1 MKTLIEVIE
10 AWVDDRV
17 MAKIASSET
26 GDPKWLKIEQ
36 LMQDVKQIEEE
47 NKALH
52 HLYGEAE
59 AIHIR
64 DANRIAELERKVMGL
79 DTDISFDYSEA
90 NNINIIE
97 RLEGLES
104 SVEEVESSMHDVE
117 RLAETLDSQGD
128 DFEYRIS
135 DLEQKANEDIDYGDV
150 ISVVRDSLEEFI
162 VDAVRT
168 EIDAVDFKV
177 TVER

>member
-64 DANRIAELERKVMGL
+64 DANRIADLERQMMGL
-79 DTDISFDYSEA
+79 DEDNSFDGL
-90 NNINIIE
+90 NQINISQ
-97 RLEGLES
+97 RLESLES
-104 SVEEVESSMHDVE
+104 TVEEVESSMHDVE

-135 DLEQKANEDIDYGDV
+135 ELEQKADEDIDLGDV
-150 ISVVRDSLEEFI
+150 ISVVKDSVEEFI

>member
-64 DANRIAELERKVMGL
+64 DANRIADLERQMMGL
-79 DTDISFDYSEA
+79 DEDNSFDGL
-90 NNINIIE
+90 NQINISQ
-97 RLEGLES
+97 RLESLES
-104 SVEEVESSMHDVE
+104 TVEEVESSMHDVE

>member
-1 MKTLIEVIE
+1 MKTLIAVIE

-64 DANRIAELERKVMGL
+64 DANRIAELERQMMGL
-79 DTDISFDYSEA
+79 DEDNSFDGL
-90 NNINIIE
+90 NQINISQ
-97 RLEGLES
+97 RLESLES
-104 SVEEVESSMHDVE
+104 SVEEVESSMHDAE
-117 RLAETLDSQGD
+117 SLTETLDSQGD
-128 DFEYRIS
+128 DHEYRIS

-162 VDAVRT
+162 VDAVRN

>member
-26 GDPKWLKIEQ
+26 GDPKWLKIAQ
-36 LMQDVKQIEEE
+36 LTQDVKQIEEE

-79 DTDISFDYSEA
+79 DEDNSFDGL
-90 NNINIIE
+90 NQINISQ
-97 RLEGLES
+97 RLESLES
-104 SVEEVESSMHDVE
+104 SVEEVESSMHDAE
-117 RLAETLDSQGD
+117 SLTETLDSQGD

-135 DLEQKANEDIDYGDV
+135 ELEQKADEDIDLGDV
-150 ISVVRDSLEEFI
+150 ISAVRDSLEEFI
-162 VDAVRT
+162 VDAVRN

>member
-17 MAKIASSET
+17 MARIASSET
-26 GDPKWLKIEQ
+26 GDPKWLKIAQ
-36 LMQDVKQIEEE
+36 LTQDVKQIEEE

-64 DANRIAELERKVMGL
+64 DANRIADLERQMMGL
-79 DTDISFDYSEA
+79 DEDNSFDGL
-90 NNINIIE
+90 NQINISQ
-97 RLEGLES
+97 RLESLES
-104 SVEEVESSMHDVE
+104 SVEEVESSMHDAE
-117 RLAETLDSQGD
+117 SLTETLDSQGD
-128 DFEYRIS
+128 DHEYRIS

-162 VDAVRT
+162 VDAVRS

>member
-10 AWVDDRV
+10 AWVDDRI

-64 DANRIAELERKVMGL
+64 DANRIADLERQMMGL
-79 DTDISFDYSEA
+79 DEDNSFDGL
-90 NNINIIE
+90 NQINISQ
-97 RLEGLES
+97 RLESLES
-104 SVEEVESSMHDVE
+104 SVEEVESSMHDAE
-117 RLAETLDSQGD
+117 SLTETLDSQGD
-128 DFEYRIS
+128 DHEYRIS

-162 VDAVRT
+162 VDAVRN

>member
-10 AWVDDRV
+10 AWVDDRI

-26 GDPKWLKIEQ
+26 GDPKWLKIAQ
-36 LMQDVKQIEEE
+36 LTQDVKQIEEE

-64 DANRIAELERKVMGL
+64 DANRIADLERQMMGL
-79 DTDISFDYSEA
+79 DEDNSFDGL
-90 NNINIIE
+90 NQINISQ
-97 RLEGLES
+97 RLESLES
-104 SVEEVESSMHDVE
+104 TVEEVESSIHDVE
-117 RLAETLDSQGD
+117 RLAETLDSQAD

-135 DLEQKANEDIDYGDV
+135 ELEQKADEDIDLGDV
-150 ISVVRDSLEEFI
+150 ISTVRDSVEEFI
-162 VDAVRT
+162 VDAVRN

>member
-26 GDPKWLKIEQ
+26 GDPKWLKIAQ
-36 LMQDVKQIEEE
+36 LMQDVKQVEEE

-59 AIHIR
+59 ALHIR
-64 DANRIAELERKVMGL
+64 DANRIAALERRVMGL
-79 DTDISFDYSEA
+79 DEDNSFDGV
-90 NNINIIE
+90 NDKNISQ
-97 RLEGLES
+97 RLESLES
-104 SVEEVESSMHDVE
+104 TVEEVESRVDEAYNM
-117 RLAETLDSQGD
+117 AESNDSQGD
-128 DFEYRIS
+128 DHEYRIS
-135 DLEQKANEDIDYGDV
+135 ELEQRADEDIDYGDV
-150 ISVVRDSLEEFI
+150 ISVVRDSLEESI

>member
-17 MAKIASSET
+17 MAKIA
-26 GDPKWLKIEQ
+26 Q

-104 SVEEVESSMHDVE
+104 SVEEVETNMHDVE

>member
-26 GDPKWLKIEQ
+26 GDPKWLKIAQ
-36 LMQDVKQIEEE
+36 LTQDVKQIEEE

-64 DANRIAELERKVMGL
+64 DANRIADLERQMMGL
-79 DTDISFDYSEA
+79 DEDNSFDGL
-90 NNINIIE
+90 NQINISQ
-97 RLEGLES
+97 RLESLES
-104 SVEEVESSMHDVE
+104 TVEEVESSIHDVE
-117 RLAETLDSQGD
+117 RLAETLDSQAD

-135 DLEQKANEDIDYGDV
+135 ELEQKADEDIDLGDV
-150 ISVVRDSLEEFI
+150 ISTVRDSVEEFI

-168 EIDAVDFKV
+168 EIDAIDFKV

>member
-26 GDPKWLKIEQ
+26 GDPKWLKIAQ
-36 LMQDVKQIEEE
+36 LMQDVKQVEEE

-59 AIHIR
+59 ALHIR
-64 DANRIAELERKVMGL
+64 DANRIAKLEGRVMGL
-79 DTDISFDYSEA
+79 DEDNAFDGVNHIDISQ
-90 NNINIIE
+90 
-97 RLEGLES
+97 RLGSLES
-104 SVEEVESSMHDVE
+104 TVEEVESRVDEAYNM
-117 RLAETLDSQGD
+117 AESNDSQGD
-128 DFEYRIS
+128 DHEYRIS
-135 DLEQKANEDIDYGDV
+135 ELEQKADEDLDLGDV
-150 ISVVRDSLEEFI
+150 ISTVKDSVEEFI
-162 VDAVRT
+162 VDAVRN

>member
-79 DTDISFDYSEA
+79 DEDNSFDGL
-90 NNINIIE
+90 NQINISQ
-97 RLEGLES
+97 RLESLES
-104 SVEEVESSMHDVE
+104 SVEEVESSMHDAE
-117 RLAETLDSQGD
+117 SLTETLDSQGD
-128 DFEYRIS
+128 DHEYRIS

-162 VDAVRT
+162 VDAVRS

>member
-17 MAKIASSET
+17 MAKIA
-26 GDPKWLKIEQ
+26 Q

>member
-17 MAKIASSET
+17 MAKIA
-26 GDPKWLKIEQ
+26 Q

-162 VDAVRT
+162 VDAVRS

>member
-79 DTDISFDYSEA
+79 DEDNSFDGL
-90 NNINIIE
+90 NQINISQ
-97 RLEGLES
+97 RLESLES
-104 SVEEVESSMHDVE
+104 SVEEVESSMHDAE
-117 RLAETLDSQGD
+117 SLTETLDSQGD
-128 DFEYRIS
+128 DHEYRIS

-162 VDAVRT
+162 VDAVRN

>member
-64 DANRIAELERKVMGL
+64 DANRIADLERQMMGL
-79 DTDISFDYSEA
+79 DEDNSFDGL
-90 NNINIIE
+90 NQINISQ
-97 RLEGLES
+97 RLESLES
-104 SVEEVESSMHDVE
+104 TVEEVESSIHDVE
-117 RLAETLDSQGD
+117 RLAETLDSQAD

-135 DLEQKANEDIDYGDV
+135 ELEQKADEDIDLGDV
-150 ISVVRDSLEEFI
+150 ISTVRDSVEEFI
-162 VDAVRT
+162 VDAVRN

>member
-26 GDPKWLKIEQ
+26 GDPKWLKIAQ
-36 LMQDVKQIEEE
+36 LMQDVKQVEEE

-52 HLYGEAE
+52 HLYGETE
-59 AIHIR
+59 ALHIR
-64 DANRIAELERKVMGL
+64 DANRIAELERRVMGL
-79 DTDISFDYSEA
+79 DEDISFDHFSHEVVC
-90 NNINIIE
+90 
-97 RLEGLES
+97 RLESLES
-104 SVEEVESSMHDVE
+104 TVEEVESRVDEAYNM
-117 RLAETLDSQGD
+117 AESSDSQCD
-128 DFEYRIS
+128 DYEYRIS
-135 DLEQKANEDIDYGDV
+135 ELEQKADEDLDLGDV
-150 ISVVRDSLEEFI
+150 ISTVKDSVEEFI

>member
-1 MKTLIEVIE
+1 MKTLIAVIE

-64 DANRIAELERKVMGL
+64 DANRIADLERQMMGL
-79 DTDISFDYSEA
+79 DEDNSFDGL
-90 NNINIIE
+90 NQINISQ
-97 RLEGLES
+97 RLESLES
-104 SVEEVESSMHDVE
+104 SVEEVESSMHDAE
-117 RLAETLDSQGD
+117 SLTETLDSQGD
-128 DFEYRIS
+128 DHEYRIS

-162 VDAVRT
+162 VDAVRN

>member
-1 MKTLIEVIE
+1 MKTLIAVIE

-64 DANRIAELERKVMGL
+64 DANRIADLERQMMGL
-79 DTDISFDYSEA
+79 DEDNSFDGL
-90 NNINIIE
+90 NQINISQ
-97 RLEGLES
+97 RLESLES
-104 SVEEVESSMHDVE
+104 TVEEVESSMHDVE

>member
-26 GDPKWLKIEQ
+26 GDPKWLKIAQ
-36 LMQDVKQIEEE
+36 LMQDVKQVEEE

-59 AIHIR
+59 ALHIR
-64 DANRIAELERKVMGL
+64 DANRIAELERRVMGL
-79 DTDISFDYSEA
+79 DEDISFGHFSHEVVC
-90 NNINIIE
+90 
-97 RLEGLES
+97 RLESLES
-104 SVEEVESSMHDVE
+104 TVEEVESRVDEAYNM
-117 RLAETLDSQGD
+117 AESNDSQGD
-128 DFEYRIS
+128 DHEYRIS
-135 DLEQKANEDIDYGDV
+135 ELEQRADEDLDLGDV
-150 ISVVRDSLEEFI
+150 ISTVKDSVEEFI

>member
-36 LMQDVKQIEEE
+36 LMQDVKQVEEE

-64 DANRIAELERKVMGL
+64 DANRIADLERQMMGL
-79 DTDISFDYSEA
+79 DEDNSFDGL
-90 NNINIIE
+90 NQINISQ
-97 RLEGLES
+97 RLESLES
-104 SVEEVESSMHDVE
+104 TVEDVESSIHDVE
-117 RLAETLDSQGD
+117 RLAETLDSQAD

-135 DLEQKANEDIDYGDV
+135 ELEQKADEDIDLGDV
-150 ISVVRDSLEEFI
+150 ISTVRDSVEEFI

>member
-17 MAKIASSET
+17 MSKIASSET

-64 DANRIAELERKVMGL
+64 DANRIADLERQMMGL
-79 DTDISFDYSEA
+79 DEDNSFDGL
-90 NNINIIE
+90 NQINISQ
-97 RLEGLES
+97 RLESLES
-104 SVEEVESSMHDVE
+104 TVEEVESSIHDVE
-117 RLAETLDSQGD
+117 RLAETLDSQAD

-135 DLEQKANEDIDYGDV
+135 ELEQKADEDIDLGDV
-150 ISVVRDSLEEFI
+150 ISTVRDSVEEFI
-162 VDAVRT
+162 VDAVRN

>member
-10 AWVDDRV
+10 AWVDDRI

-36 LMQDVKQIEEE
+36 LMQDVKQVEEE

-64 DANRIAELERKVMGL
+64 DANRIADLERQMMGL
-79 DTDISFDYSEA
+79 DEDNSFDGL
-90 NNINIIE
+90 NQINISQ
-97 RLEGLES
+97 RLESLES
-104 SVEEVESSMHDVE
+104 SVEEVESSMHDAE
-117 RLAETLDSQGD
+117 SLTETLDSQGD
-128 DFEYRIS
+128 DHEYRIS

-162 VDAVRT
+162 VDAVRS

>member
-17 MAKIASSET
+17 MAKIA
-26 GDPKWLKIEQ
+26 Q

-104 SVEEVESSMHDVE
+104 SVEEVETNMHDVE

-135 DLEQKANEDIDYGDV
+135 ELEQKADEDIDLGDV
-150 ISVVRDSLEEFI
+150 ISVVKDSVEEFI

>member
-64 DANRIAELERKVMGL
+64 DANRIADLERKVMGL
-79 DTDISFDYSEA
+79 DEDNSFDGL
-90 NNINIIE
+90 NQINISQ
-97 RLEGLES
+97 RLESLES
-104 SVEEVESSMHDVE
+104 TVEDVESSIHDVE

-128 DFEYRIS
+128 DHEYRIS
-135 DLEQKANEDIDYGDV
+135 ELEQKADEDIDLGDV
-150 ISVVRDSLEEFI
+150 ISTVRDSVEEFI
-162 VDAVRT
+162 VDAVRN

>member
-17 MAKIASSET
+17 MAKIA
-26 GDPKWLKIEQ
+26 Q

-135 DLEQKANEDIDYGDV
+135 ELEQKADEDIDLGDV
-150 ISVVRDSLEEFI
+150 ISVVKDSVEEFI

>member
-26 GDPKWLKIEQ
+26 GDPKWLKIAQ
-36 LMQDVKQIEEE
+36 LTQDVKQIEEE

-79 DTDISFDYSEA
+79 DEDNSFDGL
-90 NNINIIE
+90 NQINISQ
-97 RLEGLES
+97 RLESLES
-104 SVEEVESSMHDVE
+104 SVEEVESSMHDAE
-117 RLAETLDSQGD
+117 SLTETLDSQGD
-128 DFEYRIS
+128 DHEYRIS

-162 VDAVRT
+162 VDAVRN

>member
-36 LMQDVKQIEEE
+36 LMQDVKQVEEE

-64 DANRIAELERKVMGL
+64 DANRIADLERQMMGL
-79 DTDISFDYSEA
+79 DEDNSFDGL
-90 NNINIIE
+90 NQINISQ
-97 RLEGLES
+97 RLESLES
-104 SVEEVESSMHDVE
+104 SVEEVETNIHDVE

-128 DFEYRIS
+128 DHEYRIS

-162 VDAVRT
+162 VDAVRS

>member
-64 DANRIAELERKVMGL
+64 DANRIADLERQMMGL
-79 DTDISFDYSEA
+79 DEDNSFDGL
-90 NNINIIE
+90 NQINISQ
-97 RLEGLES
+97 RLESLES
-104 SVEEVESSMHDVE
+104 SVEEVESSIHDVE

-135 DLEQKANEDIDYGDV
+135 ELEQKADEDIDLGDV
-150 ISVVRDSLEEFI
+150 ISVVKDSVEEFI

>member
-36 LMQDVKQIEEE
+36 LMQDVKQVEEE

-64 DANRIAELERKVMGL
+64 DANRIADLERQMMGL
-79 DTDISFDYSEA
+79 DEDNSFDGL
-90 NNINIIE
+90 NQINISQ
-97 RLEGLES
+97 RLESLES
-104 SVEEVESSMHDVE
+104 TVEEVESSIHDVE
-117 RLAETLDSQGD
+117 RLAETLDSQAD

-135 DLEQKANEDIDYGDV
+135 ELEQKADEDIDLGDV
-150 ISVVRDSLEEFI
+150 ISTVRDSVEEFI
-162 VDAVRT
+162 VDAVRN